1 MKKSKSMKNYIYIY
15 ISGYCDDCDV
25 RLWTRGSEY
34 GFAD

>member
-1 MKKSKSMKNYIYIY
+1 MKKSKSMKNYIY